1 MHPVTNFSKQTLYGL
16 EFDWKFM
23 SLSFCRQ
30 MDEKDKEL
38 DQVRKKLES
47 LHCQCDDYTRKIED
61 MEADL
66 THVQQEILALRIEC
80 EHKDKQVCPFYN
92 ASLLKDC

>member
-1 MHPVTNFSKQTLYGL
+1 
-16 EFDWKFM
+16 
-23 SLSFCRQ
+23 

-38 DQVRKKLES
+38 EQVHKKLES

-92 ASLLKDC
+92 TSLLKDCWFVQGKSNRKSLWYAARILT